1 MNLQQQAKNVAAQ
14 GRFGD
19 SMLLH
24 VNPAEVRG
32 LASAMPITIN
42 PETGQPE
49 AFLPFL
55 APLLGSFLGSSLLG
69 GTALGTIG
77 AGALGSGLAQYAV
90 TGDLKKGL
98 LAGLTGYGLGT
109 ALQGAGEAARTAA
122 DLTTTASEAAKEAVA
137 NLGTKQ
143 VTDTALQ
150 DAVMGSLGQTASTA
164 SQTAAEAAK
173 LPFNV
178 APIAE
183 AGAAAAD
190 PTMLQNLESIFKAP
204 GTIDPLTGE
213 IVKGSQGFS
222 LGTGASNLLGGLMQP
237 GAYIPAGIGMGGT
250 AIMESQEEFQR
261 YLDQLDADERRRVE
275 EMYAR
280 YPEPIPG
287 TFVPQFSKKGGLSKL
302 QEGGKTKQRFKEAY
316 GMAPLS
322 MRNTTELSNVFSPDK
337 MANTI
342 IPGISRGVTREENF
356 DAAFKKARK
365 ALGPGMTFMYKLK
378 GDPNFKRYT
387 TDFKEEKQK
396 PSKLQEGGS
405 TADFMMPDPSSLGL
419 IQDYVNKMTSGI
431 NGSGGIGAE
440 SPLGAGQFIP
450 QRIANPIPAGFMPGF
465 MPEFSYF
472 SNTTPTASGIA
483 AGVGAGNDVGVTPTP
498 TPGVPMFNPTGT
510 PAYQQFYGSA
520 MQGMPS
526 VINPFERSDPITI
539 NPFVPPEPINPPLLP
554 DPDPDPIPIPQPPI
568 EGPPSGPPG
577 NPGDPI
583 IEPFGDDIINPP
595 EPSLEE
601 GEPAISFLP
610 PVLKQ
615 EPPVLPGIPN
625 LLAPKPIF
633 DDVASIPEPGDFSDL
648 GPIAPIPMPP
658 RGPIAPRPVMP
669 RPIYEVGDEFNK
681 RNPVFPVDPGMSNA
695 IVPPPPGVSTVIPT
709 PPGGFVR
716 GPDPIMVGGPVL
728 PVNPPVQ
735 TNFPINPNVGFPGF
749 MNPMQPKVIGMSAG
763 ESTSVEVDKLP
774 EGLKA
779 MYDSGPKGKE
789 GVEKIAA
796 KTDKFSMGGI
806 ISKMQTG
813 RMTELQ
819 NDPLTVQ
826 VVQFL
831 LGNISDDSVIAAF
844 VDKYGPE
851 IFRELRRGVLASIEP
866 DAQTEGMIKGSL
878 EGGMADDI
886 FGSIGD
892 TSRNGQRVAL
902 SQDEY
907 VVPADAVSMLGDGSS
922 DAGAKKLDEMLD
934 RIRLDK
940 TGTTTQAKEI
950 NDNKVL
956 PA

>member
-90 TGDLKKGL
+90 TGDLRKGL

-109 ALQGAGEAARTAA
+109 ALQGAGAAARTAA
-122 DLTTTASEAAKEAVA
+122 DATQTASTAAKEAVA

-150 DAVMGSLGQTASTA
+150 DAVMESLGQTAA
-164 SQTAAEAAK
+164 SQTAAADVAAS

-190 PTMLQNLESIFKAP
+190 PTMFQNLQDAFRAP
-204 GTIDPLTGE
+204 GTIDPLTGG

-261 YLDQLDADERRRVE
+261 YLDQLDADERRRLE

-287 TFVPQFSKKGGLSKL
+287 TFVPQFNKKGGL
-302 QEGGKTKQRFKEAY
+302 
-316 GMAPLS
+316 
-322 MRNTTELSNVFSPDK
+322 
-337 MANTI
+337 
-342 IPGISRGVTREENF
+342 
-356 DAAFKKARK
+356 
-365 ALGPGMTFMYKLK
+365 
-378 GDPNFKRYT
+378 
-387 TDFKEEKQK
+387 
-396 PSKLQEGGS
+396 SKLQEGGS

-520 MQGMPS
+520 MQGIPS
-526 VINPFERSDPITI
+526 VINPFAPSDPITI

-554 DPDPDPIPIPQPPI
+554 DPDPDPNPIPQPPI

-583 IEPFGDDIINPP
+583 IQPFGDDVIDPP

-735 TNFPINPNVGFPGF
+735 TNFPISPNVGFPGF

-806 ISKMQTG
+806 ISKMKTG

-950 NDNKVL
+950 NDSKVL

>member
-90 TGDLKKGL
+90 TGDLRKGL

-137 NLGTKQ
+137 SLGTKQ

-150 DAVMGSLGQTASTA
+150 DAVMESLGQTASTA

-190 PTMLQNLESIFKAP
+190 PTMFQNLQDIFRAP
-204 GTIDPLTGE
+204 GTIDPLTGA
-213 IVKGSQGFS
+213 IVEGSQGFS

-302 QEGGKTKQRFKEAY
+302 QEGG
-316 GMAPLS
+316 
-322 MRNTTELSNVFSPDK
+322 
-337 MANTI
+337 
-342 IPGISRGVTREENF
+342 
-356 DAAFKKARK
+356 
-365 ALGPGMTFMYKLK
+365 
-378 GDPNFKRYT
+378 
-387 TDFKEEKQK
+387 
-396 PSKLQEGGS
+396 S
-405 TADFMMPDPSSLGL
+405 TADFALPANAYSF
-419 IQDYVNKMTSGI
+419 IQDYVDKMTSGI
-431 NGSGGIGAE
+431 NGSGGIGAINPGG
-440 SPLGAGQFIP
+440 SGQFIP
-450 QRIANPIPAGFMPGF
+450 QRVANPIPAGFMPGF

-498 TPGVPMFNPTGT
+498 PPAAPVFNPTGT

-520 MQGMPS
+520 MQGIPS
-526 VINPFERSDPITI
+526 VINPFAPSEPITI

-554 DPDPDPIPIPQPPI
+554 DPDPDPDPDPLPLPPV
-568 EGPPSGPPG
+568 EGPPGTEPLTDPG
-577 NPGDPI
+577 MDTLTEEPLPG
-583 IEPFGDDIINPP
+583 
-595 EPSLEE
+595 E
-601 GEPAISFLP
+601 GEPTISFLP

-625 LLAPKPIF
+625 LIAPKPIF
-633 DDVASIPEPGDFSDL
+633 DDQASIPEPEGFSDL
-648 GPIAPIPMPP
+648 RPIAPIPMPP
-658 RGPIAPRPVMP
+658 RGPIAPRPVTP
-669 RPIYEVGDEFNK
+669 RPIMEVGDEFNK
-681 RNPVFPVDPGMSNA
+681 RTPIFPVNPGMSNT
-695 IVPPPPGVSTVIPT
+695 IVPAPPGVSTVIPT

-735 TNFPINPNVGFPGF
+735 TNLPINPNVGFSGF

-763 ESTSVEVDKLP
+763 ESTSVDVDKLP

-940 TGTTTQAKEI
+940 TGTTAQAKEI
-950 NDNKVL
+950 NDSKVL

>member
-1 MNLQQQAKNVAAQ
+1 MNLQEQAKNVAAQ

-24 VNPAEVRG
+24 VNPTEVRG

-55 APLLGSFLGSSLLG
+55 APMIGSFLGSSLLG
-69 GTALGTIG
+69 GTLGSVA

-109 ALQGAGEAARTAA
+109 ALQGAGAAATAA
-122 DLTTTASEAAKEAVA
+122 TDATQAASTAAQEAVA

-143 VTDTALQ
+143 VTDAALNE
-150 DAVMGSLGQTASTA
+150 AVMGSLGQTAA
-164 SQTAAEAAK
+164 NQTAVEAAK
-173 LPFNV
+173 AALPYNV

-190 PTMLQNLESIFKAP
+190 PTMFQNLQAAFSSP
-204 GTIDPLTGE
+204 GTIDPLSGTVSGA
-213 IVKGSQGFS
+213 GDFS
-222 LGTGASNLLGGLMQP
+222 IGTGASNLLGGLMQP

-250 AIMESQEEFQR
+250 AIMESQEAFEN
-261 YLDQLDADERRRVE
+261 YLNQLDADEAKRIRD
-275 EMYAR
+275 MYAR
-280 YPEPIPG
+280 YPEAVPG
-287 TFVPQFSKKGGLSKL
+287 TFLPPLTY
-302 QEGGKTKQRFKEAY
+302 QEGG
-316 GMAPLS
+316 
-322 MRNTTELSNVFSPDK
+322 NTSLNGGGDYEYPIFDPTNPVYQNIFMSLLNDANSNNSSG
-337 MANTI
+337 AN
-342 IPGISRGVTREENF
+342 
-356 DAAFKKARK
+356 
-365 ALGPGMTFMYKLK
+365 
-378 GDPNFKRYT
+378 
-387 TDFKEEKQK
+387 
-396 PSKLQEGGS
+396 
-405 TADFMMPDPSSLGL
+405 SS
-419 IQDYVNKMTSGI
+419 
-431 NGSGGIGAE
+431 GAE
-440 SPLGAGQFIP
+440 YIP
-450 QRIANPIPAGFMPGF
+450 QRVTNPIPAGFMPGF
-465 MPEFSYF
+465 MPEFNYF
-472 SNTTPTASGIA
+472 SNTNPSDTELQGPANFGNIQSSQQPIPVSQPFSPTTMPS
-483 AGVGAGNDVGVTPTP
+483 
-498 TPGVPMFNPTGT
+498 
-510 PAYQQFYGSA
+510 YQQFYGSA
-520 MQGMPS
+520 MQGVPS
-526 VINPFERSDPITI
+526 VINPFESFDPMMVIPPF
-539 NPFVPPEPINPPLLP
+539 NPAPTPQPPTPEPPLPQPPMP
-554 DPDPDPIPIPQPPI
+554 QPPTPQPPI
-568 EGPPSGPPG
+568 SGPPG

-583 IEPFGDDIINPP
+583 IEPFGDDIADPIDPV
-595 EPSLEE
+595 LEE
-601 GEPAISFLP
+601 GAPAISFLP

-615 EPPVLPGIPN
+615 EPPVLPGIP
-625 LLAPKPIF
+625 PIQEQENVF
-633 DDVASIPEPGDFSDL
+633 DNEKTILPEPGDFSDL
-648 GPIAPIPMPP
+648 
-658 RGPIAPRPVMP
+658 RPIAPRPVMP

-681 RNPVFPVDPGMSNA
+681 RNPVFPVDPGMRNA

-709 PPGGFVR
+709 PPGGFVK

-735 TNFPINPNVGFPGF
+735 TNFPINPNVQFPGF

-819 NDPLTVQ
+819 NDPLTLQ

-851 IFRELRRGVLASIEP
+851 IFRELRRGVLASVEP
-866 DAQTEGMIKGSL
+866 NAQTEGMIKGSL

-892 TSRNGQRVAL
+892 TTRNGQRVAL

-940 TGTTTQAKEI
+940 TGRTAQAKEI
-950 NDNKVL
+950 NDSKVL

>member
-90 TGDLKKGL
+90 TGDLRKGL

-109 ALQGAGEAARTAA
+109 ALQGAGAAARTAA
-122 DLTTTASEAAKEAVA
+122 DATQTASTAAKEAVA

-150 DAVMGSLGQTASTA
+150 DAVMESLGQTAA
-164 SQTAAEAAK
+164 GQTAAADVAAS

-190 PTMLQNLESIFKAP
+190 PTMFQNLQDAFRAP
-204 GTIDPLTGE
+204 GTIDPLTGG

-261 YLDQLDADERRRVE
+261 YLDQLDADERRRLE

-287 TFVPQFSKKGGLSKL
+287 TFVPQFSKKGGL
-302 QEGGKTKQRFKEAY
+302 
-316 GMAPLS
+316 
-322 MRNTTELSNVFSPDK
+322 
-337 MANTI
+337 
-342 IPGISRGVTREENF
+342 
-356 DAAFKKARK
+356 
-365 ALGPGMTFMYKLK
+365 
-378 GDPNFKRYT
+378 
-387 TDFKEEKQK
+387 
-396 PSKLQEGGS
+396 SKLQEGGS

-520 MQGMPS
+520 MQGIPS
-526 VINPFERSDPITI
+526 VINPFAPSDPITI

-554 DPDPDPIPIPQPPI
+554 DPDPDPNPIPQPPI

-583 IEPFGDDIINPP
+583 IQPFGDDVIDPP

-735 TNFPINPNVGFPGF
+735 TNFPISPNVGFPGF

-806 ISKMQTG
+806 ISKMKTG

-950 NDNKVL
+950 NDSKVL